1 MRTPAKVLA
10 PRELCRLKNRAA
22 RGRFGLRNRVMV
34 LLSFKAGLRA
44 CEIAGLEWSMV
55 LDPSGRVGG
64 SLVIAAGIAKNGKAR
79 RLPVHPELKAALEL
93 LNKTDGRPR
102 AGPVVR
108 SQRGGAM
115 TARSVV
121 NWFKA
126 LYDELGLSGC
136 SSHSGRRTFITL
148 SARLIS
154 RVGGSL
160 RDVQEL
166 AGHRDLATTQRYIE
180 GDRDAQRR
188 LVAML

>member
-1 MRTPAKVLA
+1 
-10 PRELCRLKNRAA
+10 
-22 RGRFGLRNRVMV
+22 MV

-93 LNKTDGRPR
+93 LNKAEGRPR